1 MKKATG
7 KTKAIT
13 NKGKAKAATG
23 KKKVSTAKTAKSGP
37 KPAVMNRRK
46 YNEAISGDTMN
57 GGSMYKRGGKVK
69 SYKPGGFVDAV
80 LTKTEEIAKRSP
92 TAAKVMSKIGDV
104 AIGTGKAI
112 KKYGP
117 KVMDAAS
124 KMERGPKFKSGGS
137 KFPDLT
143 GDGKVTQAD
152 VLKGR
157 GVFKKGGSAKKKK
170 K

>member
-57 GGSMYKRGGKVK
+57 GSSMYKRGGKV
-69 SYKPGGFVDAV
+69 
-80 LTKTEEIAKRSP
+80 
-92 TAAKVMSKIGDV
+92 
-104 AIGTGKAI
+104 TGKA
-112 KKYGP
+112 KGY
-117 KVMDAAS
+117 
-124 KMERGPKFKSGGS
+124 KSGGS
-137 KFPDLT
+137 FAALAPPYDKAT
-143 GDGKVTQAD
+143 YAD
-152 VLKGR
+152 KIAG
-157 GVFKKGGSAKKKK
+157 AKKKK
-170 K
+170 

>member
-1 MKKATG
+1 MKKAKKAIG
-7 KTKAIT
+7 NTKAVT
-13 NKGKAKAATG
+13 NKGKATTAA
-23 KKKVSTAKTAKSGP
+23 TAKSGP

-46 YNEAISGDTMN
+46 YNEAISGDTMSN
-57 GGSMYKRGGKVK
+57 YAMYKKGGKVK
-69 SYKPGGFVDAV
+69 GYQSGGFVDKV

-104 AIGTGKAI
+104 AIGAGKAVE
-112 KKYGP
+112 KYGP
-117 KVMDAAS
+117 RLMNAAS

-170 K
+170 

>member
-1 MKKATG
+1 MKKAKKAIG
-7 KTKAIT
+7 KTKAVT
-13 NKGKAKAATG
+13 NKGKATTAA
-23 KKKVSTAKTAKSGP
+23 TAKSGP

-46 YNEAISGDTMN
+46 YNEAISGDTMSN
-57 GGSMYKRGGKVK
+57 YAMYKKGGKVKSKVK

-92 TAAKVMSKIGDV
+92 TAAKVMSKVGDV
-104 AIGTGKAI
+104 AIGTANAI

-117 KVMDAAS
+117 KVMEAAS

-143 GDGKVTQAD
+143 DDGKVTQAD
-152 VLKGR
+152 ILKGR